1 MRNFEKVIKEIFA
14 KIGKQKKKVK
24 RNKKNFSIDQPTN
37 KAKRVK
43 SMLVAD
49 KSNYL
54 VSFIIEH
61 TNTIVLTVI
70 SVLKIFL

>member
-14 KIGKQKKKVK
+14 KIGKQKKNVK
-24 RNKKNFSIDQPTN
+24 SNKKNFSIDQPTN

-70 SVLKIFL
+70 SALKIFL